1 MAAQPKDMEVV
12 KNVDLERYQG
22 RWYEI
27 ASMPSSFQPKNGT
40 NTRATYRLKPDQQT
54 IDVLNETWVKGKR
67 GYIHGTAWK
76 ADPSSPDAKLKVRFY
91 VPPFL
96 PLVPVTGDYWVLA
109 LDEDYQWA
117 LIGQPSRKY
126 LWVLS
131 RTPELSEETYQKLLE
146 QAKNEGYDVSLVHK
160 TLQLEGNGDPDS
172 ETAKTPNDRVGL
184 WWLRALFGK

>member
-1 MAAQPKDMEVV
+1 MAAQAKDMEVV

-96 PLVPVTGDYWVLA
+96 PLIPVTGDYWVLA
-109 LDEDYQWA
+109 LDDDYQWA

-126 LWVLS
+126 LWVRHQSLS
-131 RTPELSEETYQKLLE
+131 LPPPPPPPPPQIPSCNFFLLS
-146 QAKNEGYDVSLVHK
+146 V
-160 TLQLEGNGDPDS
+160 
-172 ETAKTPNDRVGL
+172 
-184 WWLRALFGK
+184 